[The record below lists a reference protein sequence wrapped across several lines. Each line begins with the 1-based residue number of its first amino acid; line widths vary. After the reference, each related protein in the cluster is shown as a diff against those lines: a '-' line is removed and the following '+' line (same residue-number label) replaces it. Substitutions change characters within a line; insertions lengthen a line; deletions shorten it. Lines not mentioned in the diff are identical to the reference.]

1 MTTEFGE
8 LCKNFFHFV
17 PQQENHRCTFH
28 RHGALPRDLFSNPQS
43 GRRGWSRGLE
53 CPEASIPTAS
63 SKKSWLALFSES
75 HKEGHAEGRRGDL
88 RAIWETLQDVS
99 FWTMV
104 FQTERYDNFLYVNGE
119 EEWDRL
125 EEFLDLDKEEV
136 DKLKKKMKQEK
147 HLLFLD

>member
-1 MTTEFGE
+1 M
-8 LCKNFFHFV
+8 
-17 PQQENHRCTFH
+17 
-28 RHGALPRDLFSNPQS
+28 
-43 GRRGWSRGLE
+43 
-53 CPEASIPTAS
+53 
-63 SKKSWLALFSES
+63 
-75 HKEGHAEGRRGDL
+75 AEGRRGDL